1 VILVEVEE
9 IIRLEDLKNLLNR
22 HIEDLRVKKQRL
34 DHFASIIKRLD
45 EKEEAFKKLLSKLE
59 NLSME
64 MLSYFDTSDISKDI
78 QLIERELQKIKFEY
92 EQKEIS
98 VRKELTSSEFN
109 EEAIDR
115 YYKDVSAFLDER
127 TKLMDDLARRQR
139 EIFGES
145 MKKIRDE
152 LTIVNRLIDVF
163 TKKVES
169 LPKGGELRRHL
180 SLIRE
185 RVERLESDLPSK
197 VEDLEKIHKNST
209 EMFKGLY
216 EKTKSEITSLK
227 EELQKFVVKNELI
240 GKEEMT
246 IFEALHVIAHEMK
259 RHTFEFNEALELLR
273 KKVLRA
279 SDEELQDLLLSLSK
293 KSFLIL
299 TLAIR

>member
-1 VILVEVEE
+1 MILVEVEE

>member
-1 VILVEVEE
+1 VEVEE
-9 IIRLEDLKNLLNR
+9 VIRLEDLKNLLNR
-22 HIEDLRVKKQRL
+22 HIEDLRLKKQRL
-34 DHFASIIKRLD
+34 DRFANIIKRLD

-59 NLSME
+59 NLNME

-78 QLIERELQKIKFEY
+78 RLIEGELQKIKFEY
-92 EQKEIS
+92 EQKEVSI
-98 VRKELTSSEFN
+98 RKELTNSEFN

-115 YYKDVSAFLDER
+115 YYRDVSTFLDER
-127 TKLMDDLARRQR
+127 TELMDDLARRQR
-139 EIFGES
+139 EIFSES

-163 TKKVES
+163 TKKVEG

-197 VEDLEKIHKNST
+197 VEDLEKIHKSNT

-240 GKEEMT
+240 NKEEMT

>member
-1 VILVEVEE
+1 MILVEVEE

-109 EEAIDR
+109 EEAINR

>member
-1 VILVEVEE
+1 VEVEE
-9 IIRLEDLKNLLNR
+9 VIRLEDLKNLLNR
-22 HIEDLRVKKQRL
+22 HIEDLRLKKQRL
-34 DHFASIIKRLD
+34 DRFASIIKRLD

-59 NLSME
+59 NLNME

-78 QLIERELQKIKFEY
+78 RLIEGELQKIKFEY
-92 EQKEIS
+92 EQKEVSI
-98 VRKELTSSEFN
+98 RKELTNSEFN

-115 YYKDVSAFLDER
+115 YYRDVSTFLDER
-127 TKLMDDLARRQR
+127 TELMDDLARRQR
-139 EIFGES
+139 EIFSES

-163 TKKVES
+163 TKKVEG

-197 VEDLEKIHKNST
+197 VEDLEKIHKSNT

-240 GKEEMT
+240 NKEEMT

>member
-1 VILVEVEE
+1 VEVEE
-9 IIRLEDLKNLLNR
+9 VIRLEDLKNLLNR
-22 HIEDLRVKKQRL
+22 HIEDLRLKKQRL
-34 DHFASIIKRLD
+34 DRFASIIKRLD

-59 NLSME
+59 NLNME

-78 QLIERELQKIKFEY
+78 RLIEGELQKIKFEY
-92 EQKEIS
+92 EQKEVSI
-98 VRKELTSSEFN
+98 RKELTNSEFN

-115 YYKDVSAFLDER
+115 YYRDVSTFLDER
-127 TKLMDDLARRQR
+127 TELMDDLARRQR
-139 EIFGES
+139 EIFSES

-163 TKKVES
+163 TKKVEG

-197 VEDLEKIHKNST
+197 VEDLEKIHKSNT

>member
-1 VILVEVEE
+1 VEVEE

-109 EEAIDR
+109 EEAINR

>member
-1 VILVEVEE
+1 VEVEE

-163 TKKVES
+163 TKKVEG

-197 VEDLEKIHKNST
+197 VEDLEKIHKSNT